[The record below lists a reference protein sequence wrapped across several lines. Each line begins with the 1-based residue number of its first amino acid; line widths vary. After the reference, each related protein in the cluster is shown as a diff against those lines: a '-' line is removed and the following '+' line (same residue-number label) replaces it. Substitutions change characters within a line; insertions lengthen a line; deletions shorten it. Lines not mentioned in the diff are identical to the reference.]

1 MESPG
6 LGLLQMFVKQSPVLA
21 SGGWGLVVITSLW
34 YQRTT
39 STWRKMGFDSDVFQL
54 LMRTKGGPTR
64 VRLLRSLTTSKNR
77 LELSRELGYDWNVI
91 DRHIKILLKHG
102 MIEED
107 TAYGN
112 VKLYQL
118 TGAGKKLMSLIE
130 ELQGADAH
138 SVPPT
143 EGKT

>member
-1 MESPG
+1 
-6 LGLLQMFVKQSPVLA
+6 LAQAFVKQTPFLA

-64 VRLLRSLTTSKNR
+64 IRLLKSLTTSKNR

-91 DRHIKILLKHG
+91 DRHIRILLKYG
-102 MIEED
+102 MIEET

-118 TGAGKKLMSLIE
+118 TGTGRKLVGLID
-130 ELQGADAH
+130 ELQDAETQ
-138 SVPPT
+138 SEPPT
-143 EGKT
+143 ESQA

>member
-1 MESPG
+1 MGIGHNIGASG
-6 LGLLQMFVKQSPVLA
+6 VTQAFVKQTPLLA
-21 SGGWGLVVITSLW
+21 SGGWGVVAIASLW

-39 STWRKMGFDSDVFQL
+39 STWRKMGFDSDVFKL

-64 VRLLRSLTTSKNR
+64 IRLLKSLTKSKNR

-91 DRHIKILLKHG
+91 DRHIRILLKYG

-107 TAYGN
+107 TIYGN

-118 TGAGKKLMSLIE
+118 TGAGKKLVSLVE
-130 ELQGADAH
+130 ELQEADAH
-138 SVPPT
+138 SAPPT
-143 EGKT
+143 